1 MGTFLE
7 DYYNKFNEEKRL
19 TSRHGQIEF
28 RTSIHYIHEC
38 IEELKREGRENIKI
52 MDIGAGTGRY
62 SVALAEEGFDVTA
75 FSLIERLT
83 FTIPSS
89 RRNLLISPVIIG
101 TAYVENAT
109 SISRLKLSIAFISPI
124 QPI

>member
-62 SVALAEEGFDVTA
+62 SVCLVVIAQAAAVEIGSGGHGVPGFCADTALHWLRKA
-75 FSLIERLT
+75 LM
-83 FTIPSS
+83 
-89 RRNLLISPVIIG
+89 
-101 TAYVENAT
+101 
-109 SISRLKLSIAFISPI
+109 
-124 QPI
+124 

>member
-38 IEELKREGRENIKI
+38 IEELKKEGRENIKVPEQA
-52 MDIGAGTGRY
+52 DT
-62 SVALAEEGFDVTA
+62 ALHWLRKA
-75 FSLIERLT
+75 LM
-83 FTIPSS
+83 
-89 RRNLLISPVIIG
+89 
-101 TAYVENAT
+101 
-109 SISRLKLSIAFISPI
+109 
-124 QPI
+124 

>member
-38 IEELKREGRENIKI
+38 IEELKREGRE
-52 MDIGAGTGRY
+52 
-62 SVALAEEGFDVTA
+62 SAE
-75 FSLIERLT
+75 
-83 FTIPSS
+83 
-89 RRNLLISPVIIG
+89 N
-101 TAYVENAT
+101 
-109 SISRLKLSIAFISPI
+109 
-124 QPI
+124 